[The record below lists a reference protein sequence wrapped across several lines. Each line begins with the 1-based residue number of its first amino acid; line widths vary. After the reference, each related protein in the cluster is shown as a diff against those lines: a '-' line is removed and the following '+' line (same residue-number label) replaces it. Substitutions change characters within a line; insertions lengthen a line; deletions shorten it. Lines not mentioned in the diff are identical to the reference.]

1 MVKVKDRATREK
13 NYRAAIAQVPS
24 KYRDAV
30 SKTTG
35 VIDAAVRAQ
44 GLYEEMMRRDE
55 VLRRREQGLRKV
67 TDADWQR
74 AALDKGAARIGP
86 GMEAGATKQVA
97 NYEPIAQALEA
108 LSLPDR
114 SADPIANIDNR
125 VKPVVLAMKKASGK
139 L

>member
-35 VIDAAVRAQ
+35 VIDAAIRAQ
-44 GLYEEMMRRDE
+44 GLYEEMMKRDE

-86 GMEAGATKQVA
+86 GMEAGVAKQVA

-114 SADPIANIDNR
+114 TADPIANIDNR
-125 VKPVVLAMKKASGK
+125 VKPVVLTMKKASGK

>member
-1 MVKVKDRATREK
+1 MKVKDRATREK
-13 NYRAAIAQVPS
+13 NYRAAIPQVAS

-30 SKTTG
+30 QKTTG
-35 VIDAAVRAQ
+35 VIEASLRAQ
-44 GLYEEMMRRDE
+44 SLYEEMMRRE
-55 VLRRREQGLRKV
+55 EILRRRAQGLQKV

-74 AALDKGAARIGP
+74 ATIDKGAARIGP
-86 GMEAGATKQVA
+86 GMEAGAAKQVQ

-114 SADPIANIDNR
+114 TADPIANIDNR
-125 VKPVVLAMKKASGK
+125 VKPVVLTMKKAAGK